1 MTWGDRR
8 KVAAMRGPRP
18 RKLVLAA
25 ERVEIL
31 RRNLQTGK
39 TEHRVAYRS
48 RILLLR
54 AEGFGPSRVAEM
66 VGVDRTTIWRVE
78 GRYRSRGLEALRDAD
93 RPGRPRTIFPPA
105 AGADGR
111 ARLQKAG

>member
-8 KVAAMRGPRP
+8 KVVAMRGPRP

-31 RRNLQTGK
+31 RQNLRTGR

-54 AEGFGPSRVAEM
+54 TEGFGPSRVAEM
-66 VGVDRTTIWRVE
+66 VGVDRTTVWRVE
-78 GRYRSRGLEALRDAD
+78 ERYRARGLDALRDAD
-93 RPGRPRTIFPPA
+93 RPGRPRAISPPA
-105 AGADGR
+105 EGADGR